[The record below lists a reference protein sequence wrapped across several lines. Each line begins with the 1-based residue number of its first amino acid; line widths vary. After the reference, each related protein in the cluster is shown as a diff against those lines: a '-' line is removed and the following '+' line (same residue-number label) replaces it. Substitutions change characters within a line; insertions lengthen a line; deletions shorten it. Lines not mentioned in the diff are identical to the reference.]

1 MAGVVFGLTAYVFA
15 GVSKLISPLG
25 MPHDS
30 LPPALFFNRELSWLE
45 FNARVLHEAFDERN
59 PLLERLKFLSIFS
72 TNLDEF
78 YMVRVAGLRRQ
89 VAAGVTAVPADGLS
103 AQAQLDAIERRVREL
118 LARAHECLHQ
128 RVLPALDEKGIRLVH
143 MNDLT
148 SSEWNTVDV
157 FFESEVFPVLT
168 PLAVDPGHPFP
179 YVSNLSLSLAVEI
192 RDPDRG
198 VDHFARVKVPKS
210 LPRWVPFGRGNQ
222 FVSLEEVIGA
232 NLGSLFPGMQVLGWW
247 AFKVTR
253 YSDLE
258 LDKTVDEPE
267 DLLAMIEE
275 QVFQRRFGEVV
286 RLEVQDGMPA
296 HIRALILE
304 ELRESEALP
313 GIVLAERDVYDGGP
327 LLELGDLMAIAMLDI
342 PELRDPMLVPTVP
355 LAVRDSTRSI
365 FDVIREHDLLVHH
378 PFESFAATV
387 EQFLEAAARDDHV
400 LAIKLTL
407 YRTSGDTAIVRAL
420 TEAAQ
425 RGKQVAVLVELQARF
440 DEANNITWARTLEN
454 FGVHVAYGL
463 PGLKTHSKVA
473 LVVRREADGIRR
485 YVHIGTGNYN
495 TKTARTYTDIGLFTA
510 SPSIGADLS
519 DLFNSLTGFS
529 RQRVYRKLLIAP
541 GNMRDRFLELIGN
554 EANAARDGRPARI
567 IAKMN
572 ALVDP
577 GIIGALYEA
586 SQAGVEIDLIVRGI
600 CCLRPG
606 VPDVSER
613 IRVIS
618 IVGRFLEHSRVFYFA
633 NSGDDEYFIGSAD
646 WMPRNLDRRV
656 EAVAPVVDKALHP
669 RLRGVL
675 ETCLADNRQA
685 WELRPDG
692 GYEQRTPDDG
702 VERGTHRVLLRDPW
716 GLEVPERA
724 ALRTPETVQRTER
737 VPNSA

>member
-1 MAGVVFGLTAYVFA
+1 
-15 GVSKLISPLG
+15 
-25 MPHDS
+25 MPHELLS
-30 LPPALFFNRELSWLE
+30 PTLFFNRELSWLE

-118 LARAHECLHQ
+118 LAQARQCLHE
-128 RVLPALDEKGIRLVH
+128 RLLPALDEKGIRLVH

-148 SSEWNTVDV
+148 PGEWNAVDV

-222 FVSLEEVIGA
+222 FVPLEEVIGA

-247 AFKVTR
+247 VFKVTR

-258 LDKTVDEPE
+258 LDKTMDEPE

-286 RLEVQDGMPA
+286 RLEVQDGMPP

-304 ELRESEALP
+304 ELRDSEALP
-313 GIVLAERDVYDGGP
+313 GINLAERDVYDGGP
-327 LLELGDLMAIAMLDI
+327 LLELGDLMSLATLDL
-342 PELRDPMLVPTVP
+342 PELRDPTLVPTVP
-355 LAVRDSTRSI
+355 LAVRDTTRPI
-365 FDVIREHDLLVHH
+365 FDVIRERDLLVHH
-378 PFESFAATV
+378 PFESFTATV
-387 EQFLEAAARDDHV
+387 EHFLDAASRDEHV

-463 PGLKTHSKVA
+463 PGLKTHSKVV

-529 RQRVYRKLLIAP
+529 RQRVYRKLLVAP
-541 GNMRDRFLELIGN
+541 GNMRDRFLELIEN
-554 EANAARDGRPARI
+554 EANVAREGRPARI

-606 VPDVSER
+606 VPGVSER

-618 IVGRFLEHSRVFYFA
+618 IIGRFLEHSRVFYFA
-633 NSGDDEYFIGSAD
+633 NGGDDEYYIGSAD

-656 EAVAPVVDKALHP
+656 EVVTPVVDKALHP

-692 GYEQRTPDDG
+692 SYEQRTPG
-702 VERGTHRVLLRDPW
+702 AEAERGTHRILLREPW
-716 GLEVPERA
+716 GLEAPERSPS
-724 ALRTPETVQRTER
+724 RTPETVRAEAR
-737 VPNSA
+737 